1 MLHETLTI
9 EKNLNLSDLI
19 YELETQLLEIEKLSA
34 EDIDFFDNWIGEL
47 EKKLANINPHKN

>member
-19 YELETQLLEIEKLSA
+19 YELETQLLEILSA